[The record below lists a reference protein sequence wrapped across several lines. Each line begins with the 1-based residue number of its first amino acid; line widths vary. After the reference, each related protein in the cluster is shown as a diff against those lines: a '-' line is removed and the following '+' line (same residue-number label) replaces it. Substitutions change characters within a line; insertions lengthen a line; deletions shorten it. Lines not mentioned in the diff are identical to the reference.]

1 MRYPV
6 SPGPGFN
13 RTYEVCAGKKNDY
26 PQMRVYEQKKKS
38 GGKLYYNKLQSR
50 TNYVNTHGPIHLY
63 LIFEKLS
70 LKNQVRKIKFEKS
83 SSEWTKNLVY
93 QT

>member
-1 MRYPV
+1 MADPV

-38 GGKLYYNKLQSR
+38 GGKIYYNKLQSR
-50 TNYVNTHGPIHLY
+50 TNYVNTHGPY
-63 LIFEKLS
+63 PS
-70 LKNQVRKIKFEKS
+70 LLDF
-83 SSEWTKNLVY
+83 
-93 QT
+93 